1 MAEAQQ
7 WREQFKA
14 KVVTAEEAVK
24 KIPAGHRI
32 LIGSGA
38 AEPVSLVKAMVEKG
52 RHLADNEVV
61 HLLTLGPAPYVERKE
76 QHRFRHTAFFIGSNV
91 RDAVAEGRADFMPVF
106 LSEIPELIRSRR
118 VRIDVA
124 LIQVSPP
131 NHHGYVSLGVSVD
144 IVRSAVEAAD
154 LVIAE
159 VNPHMPWTHGDS
171 FVDARRI
178 DWLVPVDTP
187 LLERLPESPNA
198 VLNEIG
204 QHIARLVPHGATL
217 QLGFGWVADAVFPHL
232 GNHVD
237 LGVHTEMLTDG
248 VMALADAGVISG
260 RRKSLLP
267 GKHVSSFIMGTRKL
281 YEWVDGHPAVEMRPT
296 EFINDPFTIAR
307 NDRMVAINGALAVDL
322 TDQVASDTVGGYFHS
337 GIGGTVDFMRGAAR
351 SRGGRPIMALPSTSP
366 NGLVS
371 RIQPTFE
378 EGSGVVVSRGDVRYV
393 VTEYG
398 VADLWGKNIRERA
411 MALIGIAH
419 PDFRSELM
427 GTAKARRYILPDQ
440 VVPRATY
447 PWSQEKR
454 DKLPDGTEVIVRP
467 ARLTDERALQDMFYK
482 LSDESVYRRFM
493 AFKKVHSHKDMQNLV
508 DQDFEA
514 NMALVI
520 LEAQTEEPLGVV
532 RYDVDPATGLGDLAF
547 VVRDGWQGRGIG
559 TIQMRHIIEA
569 GRARGLPGFQ
579 LDILSQNRG
588 MLALI
593 NASGLQLRSHL
604 EDGVYH
610 FEALFAEGKARSDFP
625 HPGASLTQPR

>member
-1 MAEAQQ
+1 
-7 WREQFKA
+7 
-14 KVVTAEEAVK
+14 
-24 KIPAGHRI
+24 
-32 LIGSGA
+32 
-38 AEPVSLVKAMVEKG
+38 
-52 RHLADNEVV
+52 
-61 HLLTLGPAPYVERKE
+61 
-76 QHRFRHTAFFIGSNV
+76 
-91 RDAVAEGRADFMPVF
+91 
-106 LSEIPELIRSRR
+106 
-118 VRIDVA
+118 
-124 LIQVSPP
+124 
-131 NHHGYVSLGVSVD
+131 
-144 IVRSAVEAAD
+144 
-154 LVIAE
+154 
-159 VNPHMPWTHGDS
+159 
-171 FVDARRI
+171 
-178 DWLVPVDTP
+178 
-187 LLERLPESPNA
+187 
-198 VLNEIG
+198 
-204 QHIARLVPHGATL
+204 
-217 QLGFGWVADAVFPHL
+217 
-232 GNHVD
+232 
-237 LGVHTEMLTDG
+237 
-248 VMALADAGVISG
+248 
-260 RRKSLLP
+260 
-267 GKHVSSFIMGTRKL
+267 MGTRKL

-296 EFINDPFTIAR
+296 EFINDPFIIAR

-322 TDQVASDTVGGYFHS
+322 TGQVASDTVGGYFHS

-411 MALIGIAH
+411 MALVGIAH

-427 GTAKARRYILPDQ
+427 ATAKARRYILPDQ

-454 DKLPDGTEVIVRP
+454 DKLPDGTEVVVRP

-514 NMALVI
+514 NMALIV
-520 LEAQTEEPLGVV
+520 LEAASDEPLGVV
-532 RYDVDPATGLGDLAF
+532 RYDVDPASGLGDLAF
-547 VVRDGWQGRGIG
+547 VVNDKWQHRGVG
-559 TIQMRHIIEA
+559 TVQMRHIIEA

-593 NASGLQLRSHL
+593 NSSGLSLRSHL

-610 FEALFAEGKARSDFP
+610 FEALFKERGPRSAYP
-625 HPGASLTQPR
+625 HPGGSLTQPG